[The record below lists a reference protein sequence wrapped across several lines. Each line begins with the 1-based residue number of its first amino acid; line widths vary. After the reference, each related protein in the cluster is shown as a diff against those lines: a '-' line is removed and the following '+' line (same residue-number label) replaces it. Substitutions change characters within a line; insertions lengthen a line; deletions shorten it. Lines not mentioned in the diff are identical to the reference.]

1 MPIQPSLRHPNALRR
16 SRTRRAAPRVNCP
29 TVGQCFD
36 IEVARDADGW
46 VVRIPEI
53 GGLVRVGRRAE
64 AELAARR
71 CIAARTG
78 IPIGYV
84 AVFVTASTLR

>member
-1 MPIQPSLRHPNALRR
+1 MPIQTTLRRTQSLRSGHTQRVARR
-16 SRTRRAAPRVNCP
+16 MNFP

-36 IEVARDADGW
+36 IEVTRETDGW
-46 VVRIPEI
+46 VIRIPEI
-53 GGLVRVGRRAE
+53 GGVARAGRRA
-64 AELAARR
+64 AVELAARE

-84 AVFVTASTLR
+84 AIFVASETR

>member
-1 MPIQPSLRHPNALRR
+1 MSIQPTLRR
-16 SRTRRAAPRVNCP
+16 PQSFGSGRTRRVAQRVQGP

-36 IEVARDADGW
+36 IEVTRGADGW
-46 VVRIPEI
+46 MIRIPEI
-53 GGLVRVGRRAE
+53 GGVTRASRRATV
-64 AELAARR
+64 ELAARE

-84 AVFVTASTLR
+84 AVFVAHEIG

>member
-1 MPIQPSLRHPNALRR
+1 MNF
-16 SRTRRAAPRVNCP
+16 P

-36 IEVARDADGW
+36 IEVTRDTHGW
-46 VVRIPEI
+46 MIRIPEI
-53 GGLVRVGRRAE
+53 GGVAHASRRTAV
-64 AELAARR
+64 ELAARE

-84 AVFVTASTLR
+84 AVFAASETR

>member
-1 MPIQPSLRHPNALRR
+1 MPIQRTPR
-16 SRTRRAAPRVNCP
+16 RTRSPRGGHAQHVARRVNFP

-36 IEVARDADGW
+36 IAVTRDADGW
-46 VVRIPEI
+46 VIRIPEI
-53 GGLVRVGRRAE
+53 GGSTRARRRA
-64 AELAARR
+64 AVELAARK

-84 AVFVTASTLR
+84 AVFVASESG

>member
-16 SRTRRAAPRVNCP
+16 SRTRRVARRVNRP

-36 IEVARDADGW
+36 IEVARDAGGW
-46 VVRIPEI
+46 MVRIPEI

-64 AELAARR
+64 AEPAARQ
-71 CIAARTG
+71 CIATRTG

-84 AVFVTASTLR
+84 AVFVAREIG

>member
-1 MPIQPSLRHPNALRR
+1 MPIQSVLVRPRQVR
-16 SRTRRAAPRVNCP
+16 SAQRFASRVRP

-36 IEVARDADGW
+36 IEATRDADGW
-46 VVRIPEI
+46 MIRIPEI
-53 GGLVRVGRRAE
+53 GGFALARRRA
-64 AELAARR
+64 AVELAARK

-84 AVFVTASTLR
+84 AIFVASETG